1 MIEFFSAAHNLIW
14 SPWDY
19 VAMLSSVFAIQ
30 WSTFGTRMTN
40 SFHVIVRTMW
50 NLFDDVCDAL
60 SRQRLGYKRSRF
72 NRSISVSFTDC
83 FRRWRA
89 PFHYSQLMK
98 SILTGLD
105 RLPSCSRQSVFA
117 RSSVGQLGSSLP
129 IQLFTGRESQQLLVL
144 PWTGLLIE
152 TLSWNGINA
161 SRTSGI

>member
-1 MIEFFSAAHNLIW
+1 MISVRLCRNTLKRIYHTVK
-14 SPWDY
+14 Y
-19 VAMLSSVFAIQ
+19 V
-30 WSTFGTRMTN
+30 
-40 SFHVIVRTMW
+40 W
-50 NLFDDVCDAL
+50 NLNDEFISCNIADGVEFVWWCLRWL

-117 RSSVGQLGSSLP
+117 RSSVGQFGSSLP
-129 IQLFTGRESQQLLVL
+129 IQLFTGRESQQLL
-144 PWTGLLIE
+144 PWTNLLIE
-152 TLSWNGINA
+152 TLSWDGINA